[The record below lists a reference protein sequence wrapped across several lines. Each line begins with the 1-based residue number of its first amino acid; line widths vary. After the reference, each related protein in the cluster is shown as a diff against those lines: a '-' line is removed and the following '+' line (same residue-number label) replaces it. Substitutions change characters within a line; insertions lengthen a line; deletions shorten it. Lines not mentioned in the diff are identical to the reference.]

1 MTKNPEISKGVHSSN
16 IIYMLLVSNAT
27 KSIIV
32 NSAPI
37 LNTIKSV
44 TVKKLNINCD
54 FFELAGIKKLFKI
67 HILLTHPSFAF

>member
-1 MTKNPEISKGVHSSN
+1 
-16 IIYMLLVSNAT
+16 MLLVSNAT

-54 FFELAGIKKLFKI
+54 FFELAGIK
-67 HILLTHPSFAF
+67 